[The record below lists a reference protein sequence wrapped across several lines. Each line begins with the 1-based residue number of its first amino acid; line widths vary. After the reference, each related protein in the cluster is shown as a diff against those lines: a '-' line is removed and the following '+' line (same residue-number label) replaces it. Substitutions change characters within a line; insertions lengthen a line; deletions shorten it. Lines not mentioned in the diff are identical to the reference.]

1 MIEIKTSALAQVLDE
16 ALAHLKAFE
25 TTQANPVSVSA
36 EAQAYDTATQILAE
50 LRDLLAKTQTENCV
64 FTDTTIA
71 AVRLER
77 VRHALLGAPALAP
90 QKSIELF

>member
-1 MIEIKTSALAQVLDE
+1 MIEIKTTALAQVLDE

-25 TTQANPVSVSA
+25 TAQTKPSTVSA

-50 LRDLLAKTQTENCV
+50 LRDLLAKTQTENCA

-77 VRHALLGAPALAP
+77 VRHALLGTPVPAP